1 MSEDKIRLGM
11 VGGGKGSMIGDIH
24 RIGAAR
30 SGGFD
35 LVAGALSSTK
45 TRSDESAAAAGIAAD
60 RSYASFG
67 EMAAAEAARAD
78 GIEAVAILTPNA
90 LHAPAVE
97 AFASRG
103 IHIICEKPMT
113 GNLAEAQ
120 SLVATVTKA
129 NVAFV
134 LAHSYTAFA
143 MVRRAR
149 ELIAAGVL
157 GDIRTIHSTY
167 LQDGRVAYDND
178 ASAANWHL
186 DPAMS
191 GVAGTLADIGSH
203 AYHITTWLTG
213 LALESVATDLSA
225 FGIHNKLDNDGNA
238 LLRYVGGAKGNLSC
252 SQMAIGKGNGFAFFI
267 YGSKASLGW
276 SVENPNQLHLTL
288 AGKPTETLT
297 PDAAELSEL
306 AHFEAQGF
314 GSFAPYASAFAR
326 LYTDAASL
334 IRARQQGKD
343 AITPAPDL
351 AQGLAVMQ
359 FIDAAVRSSANGA
372 NWVKI
377 G

>member
-1 MSEDKIRLGM
+1 MPVQKIRLGM

-30 SGGFD
+30 SGSFE

-45 TRSDESAAAAGIAAD
+45 ERSDASAAAAGIAPE
-60 RSYASFG
+60 RSYASFD
-67 EMAAAEAARAD
+67 EMAAAEAARPD

-97 AFASRG
+97 AFARNG
-103 IHIICEKPMT
+103 VHIICEKPMT
-113 GNLAEAQ
+113 GDLAQAQ
-120 SLVATVTKA
+120 SVAATVTAA

-149 ELIAAGVL
+149 EIIAAGTL
-157 GDIRTIHSTY
+157 GDIRTIHSSY

-178 ASAANWHL
+178 PAATNWHL
-186 DPAMS
+186 DPASS
-191 GVAGTLADIGSH
+191 GIAGTLADVGSH
-203 AYHITTWLTG
+203 AFHITTWLTG
-213 LALESVATDLSA
+213 LTLEAVSADLSA

-238 LLRYVGGAKGNLSC
+238 LLRFKGGAKGNLSC

-288 AGKPTETLT
+288 AGKASETLT
-297 PDAAELSEL
+297 PDAAELAEL

-314 GSFAPYASAFAR
+314 GTFAPYASAFAR

-334 IRARQQGKD
+334 IRGQS
-343 AITPAPDL
+343 ITTPAPDL

-372 NWVKI
+372 SWVKV

>member
-1 MSEDKIRLGM
+1 MSAQKIRLGM

-24 RIGAAR
+24 RIGAAH
-30 SGGFD
+30 SGGFE

-45 TRSDESAAAAGIAAD
+45 ARSDASAAAAGIAAD
-60 RSYASFG
+60 RSYASFD

-90 LHAPAVE
+90 LHAAAVE
-97 AFASRG
+97 AFARNG
-103 IHIICEKPMT
+103 VHIICEKPMT

-120 SLVATVTKA
+120 SLAATVTAA

-149 ELIAAGVL
+149 ELITAGTL
-157 GDIRTIHSTY
+157 GDIRTIHSSY

-178 ASAANWHL
+178 AGAANWHL

-191 GVAGTLADIGSH
+191 GVAGTLGDIGSH
-203 AYHITTWLTG
+203 AFHITTWLTG
-213 LALESVATDLSA
+213 LELESVAADLSA

-238 LLRYVGGAKGNLSC
+238 LLRFKGGAKGNLSC

-276 SVENPNQLHLTL
+276 SVENPSQLHLTL

-297 PDAAELSEL
+297 PDDAELAEL
-306 AHFEAQGF
+306 IHFEAQGF
-314 GSFAPYASAFAR
+314 GSFAPYASAFSR
-326 LYTDAASL
+326 LYTDSATL
-334 IRARQQGKD
+334 IRARQLGKTVT
-343 AITPAPDL
+343 TPAPDL

-359 FIDAAVRSSANGA
+359 FIDAAVRSSADGA
-372 NWVKI
+372 SWVKV
-377 G
+377 

>member
-1 MSEDKIRLGM
+1 MALQKIRLGM

-24 RIGAAR
+24 RIGAAH
-30 SGGFD
+30 SGSFE

-45 TRSDESAAAAGIAAD
+45 DRSDASAAAVGIAAD
-60 RSYASFG
+60 RSYGSFE
-67 EMAAAEAARAD
+67 EMAAAEAACAD

-97 AFASRG
+97 AFARHG
-103 IHIICEKPMT
+103 VHIICEKPMT
-113 GNLAEAQ
+113 GDLAQAQ
-120 SLVATVTKA
+120 SLAATVTAA

-149 ELIAAGVL
+149 EIIAAGAL
-157 GDIRTIHSTY
+157 GDIRTIHSSY

-178 ASAANWHL
+178 AGATNWHL

-191 GVAGTLADIGSH
+191 GIAGTLGDIGSH
-203 AYHITTWLTG
+203 AFHITTWLTG
-213 LALESVATDLSA
+213 LELEAVAADLSA

-238 LLRYVGGAKGNLSC
+238 LLRFKGGAKGNLSC
-252 SQMAIGKGNGFAFFI
+252 SQMAIGKGNGFTFFI

-276 SVENPNQLHLTL
+276 SVERPNELYLTP
-288 AGKPTETLT
+288 AGQPTEVLT
-297 PDAAELSEL
+297 PDDTERAEL

-314 GSFAPYASAFAR
+314 GTFAPYASAFAR
-326 LYTDAASL
+326 LYTDAATL
-334 IRARQQGKD
+334 IRARQLGK
-343 AITPAPDL
+343 AATTPAPDL

-372 NWVKI
+372 SWVTL
-377 G
+377 